1 VWWILWYK
9 RFIAIIIIIA
19 FIFSFQNIIRA
30 QEDEDVEFDFEEIP
44 VLEQSESEL
53 PKISSPAAVA
63 IDTINGRIL
72 YSKNAYSRRQMAS
85 TTKMMTAI
93 LAIEK
98 GDLNDIVT
106 VSKRAAYVGG
116 SQAHLK
122 VGEKI
127 KLEYLLYALMLPS
140 GNDAAIAIAEHIAGS
155 VENFV
160 AMMDEKALEIGAKNT
175 KYGSP
180 HGLDRNNYSTAY
192 DLAIIARYCLTNP
205 IFAEVVR
212 TKSKVVPR
220 EGMENGKEYT
230 NTNEML
236 HSYEGADGVKTGYT
250 GPAGRCLVTSATRD
264 GWQVISVVL
273 GANSKYSR
281 SNDSRKILNYVFSN
295 FPLIT
300 VLPDGQEMISI
311 PVVKGKKE
319 KVYAINKG
327 EISMHLNDTELANIE
342 REFIVPEQLT
352 APIKRGQKI
361 GKVVLRLGESPIGSC
376 ELYAKEDVA
385 FWTIDMNLSKILKQ
399 WMEMNKLLQKYI
411 KI

>member
-1 VWWILWYK
+1 MWYK

-205 IFAEVVR
+205 IFTEVVK

>member
-1 VWWILWYK
+1 M
-9 RFIAIIIIIA
+9 
-19 FIFSFQNIIRA
+19 
-30 QEDEDVEFDFEEIP
+30 EFDFEEIP

-140 GNDAAIAIAEHIAGS
+140 GNDAAIAIAEHIAGN

-205 IFAEVVR
+205 IFAEVVK

>member
-1 VWWILWYK
+1 MWYK

-140 GNDAAIAIAEHIAGS
+140 GNDAAIAIAEHIAGN

-205 IFAEVVR
+205 IFAEVVK

>member
-1 VWWILWYK
+1 MWYK

-122 VGEKI
+122 VDEKI

>member
-1 VWWILWYK
+1 MWYK

-205 IFAEVVR
+205 IFAEVVK

>member
-205 IFAEVVR
+205 IFAEVVK